1 MSWCVITEDPDPQHR
16 FQCPTFF
23 WVEGINQEIFSALGF
38 IFGSICKKIE
48 NLIILTK
55 GAIKKLTKILF
66 SEIMSQLVEVKEFK
80 EVQDLRNIEAL
91 REQFRIMESSV
102 AAVVEGKLIYTSE
115 LENFLEVNKW
125 GYILCIS
132 LKSTNYYQVLVD
144 LLKGWPLMNRYLTFI
159 YVWIYI

>member
-1 MSWCVITEDPDPQHR
+1 
-16 FQCPTFF
+16 
-23 WVEGINQEIFSALGF
+23 
-38 IFGSICKKIE
+38 
-48 NLIILTK
+48 
-55 GAIKKLTKILF
+55 
-66 SEIMSQLVEVKEFK
+66 MSQLVEVKEFK

-159 YVWIYI
+159 YV